1 MEFRLGNKLATRF
14 LMNRQSCIYMLAA
27 ILKATYETLKSRRQR
42 YELTFRCFFLFQLAG
57 IESPGHV
64 FGARLRKPLENVNTK
79 PEVMWFGGATVR
91 WVEWILTPGAWSQ
104 SFFLSFSIWCVGFR
118 ANAFRQMDSDIRN
131 SYGDWWMMM
140 MDVSTVHFYY
150 CHSSSVPSFGQQ
162 VLYYIIWYGY
172 DIAIRGSCWPVLV
185 VKMSYHNILRGITG
199 SPPYNKLNKSEPS
212 ANFQRNRKFHA
223 FRVYSSSEV
232 RFGRRISEIHGAFAA
247 GAYLEGCFPFC
258 LPHAFP
264 TLVFLPV
271 HALLWMVSDAW
282 WYC

>member
-14 LMNRQSCIYMLAA
+14 LMNRRSCIYMLAA
-27 ILKATYETLKSRRQR
+27 ILKATYDNMKSRRQR
-42 YELTFRCFFLFQLAG
+42 YELRFRCFFLFQLAG

-104 SFFLSFSIWCVGFR
+104 SFFFVFFNLMRWIQGQCFPSDGQWHSKFLWGL
-118 ANAFRQMDSDIRN
+118 MDDDDGCI
-131 SYGDWWMMM
+131 YC
-140 MDVSTVHFYY
+140 HFYF
-150 CHSSSVPSFGQQ
+150 CHSSSVPFFGQQ